1 MTDYTEKLID
11 FMYVDKNKVASLLA
25 QFLSEGLIEEQ
36 STSVERTEGRK
47 RSIGFS
53 SAKMFSLLGIS
64 AEAGD
69 SNANKTEETV
79 RKNPEWAQA
88 KALIQ
93 YVADAEAQ
101 QSCADEQVGQLRI
114 LSGKLSI
121 YDLNAFRRIVEN
133 SGLKDAS
140 SELLSQNPQILW
152 NDVKIIDQKID
163 ELENSKSTEKNIS
176 NINSRIKNLKLKRD
190 TITKD
195 ISVISR
201 LIVEGISEFVRSSPF
216 SIIAIIDVDE
226 CKYWFTLKENC
237 LIHDQGDTILKFGF
251 EIEGVW
257 SVACIVDGMAYSFS
271 SSSEIAKS
279 ANGGDGLFLYQMA
292 EGLVNTS
299 RSIAGRPSE
308 CKSVMPLVLFR
319 DLGKI
324 LR

>member
-1 MTDYTEKLID
+1 MADYTEKLID
-11 FMYVDKNKVASLLA
+11 FMYVDKNKVSSLLA

-36 STSVERTEGRK
+36 RSSVERTESKK

-101 QSCADEQVGQLRI
+101 QSCAEDQVGQLRI

-133 SGLKDAS
+133 SSLKDAS
-140 SELLSQNPQILW
+140 SELLARNPQILW
-152 NDVKIIDQKID
+152 NEIKSIDQQIF
-163 ELENSKSTEKNIS
+163 ELERSKSTDKDTS
-176 NINSRIKNLKLKRD
+176 KINSQIKKLKSRRD
-190 TITKD
+190 IITKD
-195 ISVISR
+195 IPVISR
-201 LIVEGISEFVRSSPF
+201 LVVEGISEFVRSSPF
-216 SIIAIIDVDE
+216 SIIAIIEVDG

-251 EIEGVW
+251 EIEGIW
-257 SVACIVDGMAYSFS
+257 SVACIVDGMASSFS
-271 SSSEIAKS
+271 SSSEITKS

-292 EGLVNTS
+292 EGLVNAS

-308 CKSVMPLVLFR
+308 CKSIMPLVLFR
-319 DLGKI
+319 NLGKI